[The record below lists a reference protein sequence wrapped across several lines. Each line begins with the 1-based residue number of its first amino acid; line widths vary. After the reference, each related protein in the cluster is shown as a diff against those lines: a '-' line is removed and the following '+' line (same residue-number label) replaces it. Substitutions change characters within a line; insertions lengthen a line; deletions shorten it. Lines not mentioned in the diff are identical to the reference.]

1 MSGWFDQLLHSEY
14 GAGIPGPETIL
25 LVILLAFCI
34 GHVVGWI
41 YMWTHAGLSY
51 SQMFVASLVVLPP
64 MVALVMQ
71 LMVGDVVMALGLMAV
86 FAMVRFRNVLKDTR
100 DASFVLWAIVEG
112 MAVGTMRFSTAL
124 IGLLCV
130 GTLFVYLRVT
140 SFGGR
145 HRFDVIVSM
154 QTFGDGP
161 VQALKQILRRHS
173 VRIQLTSQRELADQ
187 SRDFSYRLLL
197 RNPQR
202 SGELLSELEST
213 EGIGH
218 VSLFHREDESEI

>member
-1 MSGWFDQLLHSEY
+1 MSGWLDQFLNSEV
-14 GAGIPGPETIL
+14 GSGNPPPETVL

-34 GHVVGWI
+34 GHVVGWV

-112 MAVGTMRFSTAL
+112 
-124 IGLLCV
+124 I
-130 GTLFVYLRVT
+130 LFVYMRVT

-145 HRFDVIVSM
+145 HRFDVIVSL
-154 QTFGDGP
+154 QTFGDAP
-161 VQALKQILRRHS
+161 LAALKQILRRHS
-173 VRIQLTSQRELADQ
+173 SRVQLTSPRELADQ

-197 RNPQR
+197 RNPLR
-202 SGELLSELEST
+202 SGELLQELEST